1 MWENS
6 QLEVEQTKQKEV
18 RYMTTTDFSSI
29 TDLVISLIPLILIVV
44 IMQLLVKMFNNMV
57 KDF

>member
-1 MWENS
+1 
-6 QLEVEQTKQKEV
+6 
-18 RYMTTTDFSSI
+18 MTTTDFSSI

>member
-1 MWENS
+1 
-6 QLEVEQTKQKEV
+6 
-18 RYMTTTDFSSI
+18 MTTTDFASI

>member
-1 MWENS
+1 
-6 QLEVEQTKQKEV
+6 
-18 RYMTTTDFSSI
+18 MTTTDFSSI
-29 TDLVISLIPLILIVV
+29 TDLVIALIPLILVVV